1 VRTAVFDQ
9 VLILALLLGCGAFA
23 LAVWLGQPAVP
34 FSREPAPAVALTVP
48 YSGTTSSANV
58 ARGAILHPLAFP
70 GQIDGVDLA
79 AMPDRLANE
88 PPPAALQ
95 RVITV
100 RGIPGLASVSGPA
113 MILWTESGIAYW
125 LTSPTKSIDELI
137 QIASDMR

>member
-9 VLILALLLGCGAFA
+9 VLIVALLLGSGAFA
-23 LAVWLGQPAVP
+23 LAVWLGHPAAR
-34 FSREPAPAVALTVP
+34 FSRDPAPVAALTVP
-48 YSGTTSSANV
+48 YSGSVSSANV
-58 ARGAILHPLAFP
+58 ARGAILHPLVFS
-70 GQIDGVDLA
+70 GKIEGVDLA
-79 AMPDRLANE
+79 AMPDRFANE

-125 LTSPTKSIDELI
+125 LTSPTRSIDELI
-137 QIASDMR
+137 QIASDLR